1 MNHSMFSMKNHLSRG
16 RNNKM
21 FSFSQHVS
29 SLTQLHQGLIVIND
43 TTHYEERSSPMK
55 MLKNQMI
62 ANYASPHVNIVW
74 LVTHINKLHPVMLI
88 GPL

>member
-1 MNHSMFSMKNHLSRG
+1 
-16 RNNKM
+16 
-21 FSFSQHVS
+21 
-29 SLTQLHQGLIVIND
+29 
-43 TTHYEERSSPMK
+43 